1 MSFLFLAGSA
11 VDGPRVRRAAP
22 LDETTVAEDYEWQT
36 RMAGRLKFGNA
47 AETLV
52 RYRIHSAQGSQVRRE
67 RMLRDWSRFRFRH
80 FFRLYPDAGLED
92 FRAVQA
98 VAARGAIGEP
108 AQLERAG
115 RWLARLADLP
125 DERLKARMAKRWRE
139 TCDRAL
145 LEASGLG
152 QLRARYEAAIN
163 A

>member
-1 MSFLFLAGSA
+1 
-11 VDGPRVRRAAP
+11 
-22 LDETTVAEDYEWQT
+22 
-36 RMAGRLKFGNA
+36 
-47 AETLV
+47 
-52 RYRIHSAQGSQVRRE
+52 
-67 RMLRDWSRFRFRH
+67 MLRDWSRFRFRH

-115 RWLARLADLP
+115 RWLVRLADLP

-145 LEASGLG
+145 LEASGLA